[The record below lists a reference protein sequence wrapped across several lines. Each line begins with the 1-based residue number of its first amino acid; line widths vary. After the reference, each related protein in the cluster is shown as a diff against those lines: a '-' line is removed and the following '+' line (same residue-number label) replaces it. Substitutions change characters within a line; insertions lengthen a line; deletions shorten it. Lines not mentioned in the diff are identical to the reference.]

1 MPSIGGTEL
10 VIILVFAFLLFG
22 PDKLPQMGRTIGR
35 ALRQFRET
43 QQKLTDV
50 VQTEVVDPMAA
61 AANAPKPKK
70 GAATGAAPAAADDDD
85 ADIESTFGSAAA
97 PRRKETFAERRA
109 RLAAEKA
116 EREAAEAAPEADEV
130 AGTASAAPA
139 AAPAEAAPAQ
149 KPAAAEPAD
158 TPAPAAE
165 AAAEEPQVTT
175 TEDLY
180 ARRPRKHR
188 KAEPAAAADATVE
201 GDATADTAKTTEGG
215 ER

>member
-43 QQKLTDV
+43 QQKLTNV

-61 AANAPKPKK
+61 AANAPKK
-70 GAATGAAPAAADDDD
+70 GSKPADAADDDD
-85 ADIESTFGSAAA
+85 ADIESPSGAAA
-97 PRRKETFAERRA
+97 EPRRKETFAERRA

-116 EREAAEAAPEADEV
+116 QREGSAEDAPAEPSTDGALAAEAPEADG
-130 AGTASAAPA
+130 AGAPA
-139 AAPAEAAPAQ
+139 VEAVSVESAPADEEP
-149 KPAAAEPAD
+149 AEP
-158 TPAPAAE
+158 E
-165 AAAEEPQVTT
+165 IT

-180 ARRPRKHR
+180 ARRPRRHR
-188 KAEPAAAADATVE
+188 AAKAAGDAPAEPASDDAAGDASEPAADSE
-201 GDATADTAKTTEGG
+201 EGG

>member
-43 QQKLTDV
+43 QQKLTNV

-61 AANAPKPKK
+61 AANAPKK
-70 GAATGAAPAAADDDD
+70 GSKPAAAADDDD
-85 ADIESTFGSAAA
+85 ADIESPSGAAA
-97 PRRKETFAERRA
+97 EPRRKETFAERRA

-116 EREAAEAAPEADEV
+116 QREGSSEDAPAEPSTDGAVAAEAPEADG
-130 AGTASAAPA
+130 ADAPA
-139 AAPAEAAPAQ
+139 VEAVSAEAS
-149 KPAAAEPAD
+149 AEPA
-158 TPAPAAE
+158 PAD
-165 AAAEEPQVTT
+165 EEPAEPEIT

-180 ARRPRKHR
+180 ARRPRRHR
-188 KAEPAAAADATVE
+188 AAKAAGDAPAEPASDDAAGDASEPAADSE
-201 GDATADTAKTTEGG
+201 EGG

>member
-43 QQKLTDV
+43 QQKLTNV

-61 AANAPKPKK
+61 AANAPKK
-70 GAATGAAPAAADDDD
+70 GSKPAAAADDD
-85 ADIESTFGSAAA
+85 ADIESPSGAASE

-116 EREAAEAAPEADEV
+116 QREGSSEDTPAEPSTDGAVAAEAPEADG
-130 AGTASAAPA
+130 AGAPA
-139 AAPAEAAPAQ
+139 VEAVSAEAS
-149 KPAAAEPAD
+149 AEPA
-158 TPAPAAE
+158 PAD
-165 AAAEEPQVTT
+165 EEP
-175 TEDLY
+175 
-180 ARRPRKHR
+180 
-188 KAEPAAAADATVE
+188 AEPASDDAAGDASEPAADSE
-201 GDATADTAKTTEGG
+201 EGG

>member
-43 QQKLTDV
+43 QQKLTNV

-61 AANAPKPKK
+61 AANAPKK
-70 GAATGAAPAAADDDD
+70 GSKPAAAADDDD
-85 ADIESTFGSAAA
+85 ADIESPSGAAA
-97 PRRKETFAERRA
+97 EPRRKETFAERRA

-116 EREAAEAAPEADEV
+116 QREGSAEDAPAEPSTDGAVAAEAPEADG
-130 AGTASAAPA
+130 AGAPA
-139 AAPAEAAPAQ
+139 VEAVSVESAPADEEP
-149 KPAAAEPAD
+149 AEP
-158 TPAPAAE
+158 E
-165 AAAEEPQVTT
+165 IT

-180 ARRPRKHR
+180 ARRPRRHR
-188 KAEPAAAADATVE
+188 AAKAAGDAPAEPASDDAAGDASEPAADSE
-201 GDATADTAKTTEGG
+201 EGG

>member
-43 QQKLTDV
+43 QQKLTNV

-61 AANAPKPKK
+61 AANAPKK
-70 GAATGAAPAAADDDD
+70 GSKPAAASDDDD
-85 ADIESTFGSAAA
+85 ADIESPSGAAA
-97 PRRKETFAERRA
+97 EPRRKETFAERRA

-116 EREAAEAAPEADEV
+116 QREGSSEGAPAEPSTDGAVTAEAPEADG
-130 AGTASAAPA
+130 AGAPA
-139 AAPAEAAPAQ
+139 VEAVSAEAS
-149 KPAAAEPAD
+149 AEPA
-158 TPAPAAE
+158 PAD
-165 AAAEEPQVTT
+165 EEPAEPEIT

-180 ARRPRKHR
+180 ARRPRRHR
-188 KAEPAAAADATVE
+188 AAKAAGDAPAEPASDDAAGDASEPAADSE
-201 GDATADTAKTTEGG
+201 EGG

>member
-43 QQKLTDV
+43 QQKLTNV

-61 AANAPKPKK
+61 AANAPKK
-70 GAATGAAPAAADDDD
+70 GSKPAAAADDDD
-85 ADIESTFGSAAA
+85 ADIESPSGAAA
-97 PRRKETFAERRA
+97 EPRRKETFAERRA

-116 EREAAEAAPEADEV
+116 QREGSSEDASAEPSTDGAVAAEAPEADG
-130 AGTASAAPA
+130 AGAPA
-139 AAPAEAAPAQ
+139 VEAVSAEAS
-149 KPAAAEPAD
+149 AEPA
-158 TPAPAAE
+158 PAD
-165 AAAEEPQVTT
+165 EEPAEPEIT

-180 ARRPRKHR
+180 ARRPRRHR
-188 KAEPAAAADATVE
+188 AAKAAGDAPAEPASDDAAGDTSEPAADSE
-201 GDATADTAKTTEGG
+201 EGG

>member
-43 QQKLTDV
+43 QQKLTNV

-61 AANAPKPKK
+61 AANAPKK
-70 GAATGAAPAAADDDD
+70 GSKPAAAADDDD
-85 ADIESTFGSAAA
+85 ADIESPSGAAA
-97 PRRKETFAERRA
+97 EPRRKETFAERRA

-116 EREAAEAAPEADEV
+116 QREGSSEGVPAEPSTDGAVAAEAPGADG
-130 AGTASAAPA
+130 AGAPA
-139 AAPAEAAPAQ
+139 VEAVSAEAS
-149 KPAAAEPAD
+149 AEPA
-158 TPAPAAE
+158 PAD
-165 AAAEEPQVTT
+165 EEPAEPEIT

-180 ARRPRKHR
+180 ARRPRRHR
-188 KAEPAAAADATVE
+188 AAKAAGDAPAEPASDDAGDTSEPAADSE
-201 GDATADTAKTTEGG
+201 EGG

>member
-43 QQKLTDV
+43 QQKLTNV

-61 AANAPKPKK
+61 AANAPKK
-70 GAATGAAPAAADDDD
+70 GSKPAAAADDDD
-85 ADIESTFGSAAA
+85 ADIESPSGAAA
-97 PRRKETFAERRA
+97 EPRRKETFAERRA

-116 EREAAEAAPEADEV
+116 QREGSSEDAPAEPSTDGAVAAEAPEADD
-130 AGTASAAPA
+130 AGAPA
-139 AAPAEAAPAQ
+139 VEAVS
-149 KPAAAEPAD
+149 AEPA
-158 TPAPAAE
+158 PAD
-165 AAAEEPQVTT
+165 EEPAEPEIT

-180 ARRPRKHR
+180 ARRPRRHR
-188 KAEPAAAADATVE
+188 AAKAAGDAPAEPASDDAAGDASEPAADSE
-201 GDATADTAKTTEGG
+201 EGG

>member
-43 QQKLTDV
+43 QQKLTNV

-61 AANAPKPKK
+61 AANAPKK
-70 GAATGAAPAAADDDD
+70 GSKPAAAADDDD
-85 ADIESTFGSAAA
+85 ADIESPSGAGAE

-116 EREAAEAAPEADEV
+116 QREGSSEEAPAEPSTDGAVAAEAPEADG
-130 AGTASAAPA
+130 AGAPA
-139 AAPAEAAPAQ
+139 VEAVS
-149 KPAAAEPAD
+149 AEPA
-158 TPAPAAE
+158 PAD
-165 AAAEEPQVTT
+165 EEPAEPEIT

-180 ARRPRKHR
+180 ARRPRRHR
-188 KAEPAAAADATVE
+188 AAKAAGDAPAEPASDDAAGDASEPAADSE
-201 GDATADTAKTTEGG
+201 EGG

>member
-43 QQKLTDV
+43 QQKLTNV

-61 AANAPKPKK
+61 AANAPKK
-70 GAATGAAPAAADDDD
+70 GSKPAVAADDDD
-85 ADIESTFGSAAA
+85 ADIESPSGAAA
-97 PRRKETFAERRA
+97 EPRRKETFAERRA

-116 EREAAEAAPEADEV
+116 QREGSAEDAPAEPSTDGAVAAEAPEADG
-130 AGTASAAPA
+130 AGAPA
-139 AAPAEAAPAQ
+139 VEAVSVESAPADEEP
-149 KPAAAEPAD
+149 AEP
-158 TPAPAAE
+158 E
-165 AAAEEPQVTT
+165 IT

-180 ARRPRKHR
+180 ARRPRRHR
-188 KAEPAAAADATVE
+188 AAKAAGDAPAEPASDDAAGDAPVPAADSE
-201 GDATADTAKTTEGG
+201 EGG

>member
-43 QQKLTDV
+43 QQKLTNV

-61 AANAPKPKK
+61 AANAPKK
-70 GAATGAAPAAADDDD
+70 GSKPAAAADDDD
-85 ADIESTFGSAAA
+85 ADIESPSGAAA
-97 PRRKETFAERRA
+97 EPRRKETFAERRA

-116 EREAAEAAPEADEV
+116 QREGSSEDAPAEPSTDGSVAAEAPGADG
-130 AGTASAAPA
+130 AGAPA
-139 AAPAEAAPAQ
+139 VEAS
-149 KPAAAEPAD
+149 AEPA
-158 TPAPAAE
+158 PAD
-165 AAAEEPQVTT
+165 EEPAEPEIT

-180 ARRPRKHR
+180 ARRPRRHR
-188 KAEPAAAADATVE
+188 AAKAAEEAPAEPASDDAAGDASEPAADSE
-201 GDATADTAKTTEGG
+201 EGG

>member
-43 QQKLTDV
+43 QEKLTNV

-61 AANAPKPKK
+61 AANAPMK
-70 GAATGAAPAAADDDD
+70 AVASADDED
-85 ADIESTFGSAAA
+85 ADIAEGDEDADIAEGEVAA

-116 EREAAEAAPEADEV
+116 QKEAAEAEDATEEAQVSPEADAPASTSEQP
-130 AGTASAAPA
+130 AGEPAAEPVPA
-139 AAPAEAAPAQ
+139 AADAAPQDVEPAEI
-149 KPAAAEPAD
+149 
-158 TPAPAAE
+158 
-165 AAAEEPQVTT
+165 T

-180 ARRPRKHR
+180 ARRPRKR
-188 KAEPAAAADATVE
+188 RAPKDDEAPASADA
-201 GDATADTAKTTEGG
+201 EGG

>member
-43 QQKLTDV
+43 QQKLTNV

-61 AANAPKPKK
+61 AANAPKK
-70 GAATGAAPAAADDDD
+70 GSKPAAAADDDD
-85 ADIESTFGSAAA
+85 ADIESPSGAASE

-116 EREAAEAAPEADEV
+116 QREGSSEDAPAEPSTDGAVAVEAPEADG
-130 AGTASAAPA
+130 AGAPA
-139 AAPAEAAPAQ
+139 VEAVSAEAS
-149 KPAAAEPAD
+149 AEPA
-158 TPAPAAE
+158 PAD
-165 AAAEEPQVTT
+165 EEPAEPEIT

-180 ARRPRKHR
+180 ARRPRRHR
-188 KAEPAAAADATVE
+188 AAKAAGDAPAEPASDDAAGDASEPAADSE
-201 GDATADTAKTTEGG
+201 EGG